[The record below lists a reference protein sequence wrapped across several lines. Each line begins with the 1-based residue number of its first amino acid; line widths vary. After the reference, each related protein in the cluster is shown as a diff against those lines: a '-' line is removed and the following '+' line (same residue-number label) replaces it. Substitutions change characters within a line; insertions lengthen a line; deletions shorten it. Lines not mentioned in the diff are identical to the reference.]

1 MRLLLLI
8 SALMVVA
15 FAFGG
20 GGVRYG
26 LANLVI
32 QLSALAIL
40 AFHGGAFLEFWKR
53 SPLALRGLIGLS
65 LLLPILHLIPLPDAL
80 WTMLPGRDL
89 VAQSRGLIDAQG
101 WSPASVDP
109 ARTLV
114 ALSGLIVPLVIVN
127 VGWSIPQR
135 RLMTVGWVAV
145 ATGLVCVALGAVQ
158 IMSGGTDG
166 ILYSERPPSSIL
178 YGTFANRNS
187 TGVYLV
193 GTLAL
198 ASLLPL
204 PLARP
209 HPSAPMVRIGMC
221 ALLVLGIVLTQS
233 RTSLVLAAIPLGLG
247 GLRALA
253 SWRAASRSQRI
264 TGPNRANVA
273 MFAALVLGV
282 VAVGGMLSY
291 APGRLGDTLER
302 FEAKGD
308 PRSYIWDDAAY
319 SVERFWPVG
328 AGMGTFDEVFQV
340 DEALENLTVRRAGR
354 AHNDYIEVAI
364 EAGIPG
370 LVVIAGWL
378 VLVGWLSW
386 QAGRSQFRW
395 AGWAGSAILLA
406 AALQSITD
414 YPLRNQSMLALAG
427 FALLLLA
434 RVATDRGEGERR

>member
-1 MRLLLLI
+1 
-8 SALMVVA
+8 
-15 FAFGG
+15 
-20 GGVRYG
+20 
-26 LANLVI
+26 
-32 QLSALAIL
+32 
-40 AFHGGAFLEFWKR
+40 
-53 SPLALRGLIGLS
+53 
-65 LLLPILHLIPLPDAL
+65 
-80 WTMLPGRDL
+80 
-89 VAQSRGLIDAQG
+89 
-101 WSPASVDP
+101 
-109 ARTLV
+109 
-114 ALSGLIVPLVIVN
+114 
-127 VGWSIPQR
+127 
-135 RLMTVGWVAV
+135 
-145 ATGLVCVALGAVQ
+145 
-158 IMSGGTDG
+158 
-166 ILYSERPPSSIL
+166 
-178 YGTFANRNS
+178 
-187 TGVYLV
+187 
-193 GTLAL
+193 
-198 ASLLPL
+198 
-204 PLARP
+204 
-209 HPSAPMVRIGMC
+209 MVRIGMC